1 VLRANRV
8 QQLLAASAFL
18 RHGGGSSG
26 TDRPAGLPSRR
37 VAERAESRGRAHGPF
52 FGGSLGPG
60 GTWAGPGLGWDDPA
74 YEDGDE
80 YYDDYDYDDDGY
92 GDDLGYVDW
101 LFLGASLT

>member
-1 VLRANRV
+1 MLRANRV

-60 GTWAGPGLGWDDPA
+60 GAWAGPGLGWDDVDPA

-80 YYDDYDYDDDGY
+80 YYDDYDDDVY
-92 GDDLGYVDW
+92 GDELGYVDW
-101 LFLGASLT
+101 LFLRVSLM